1 MGLAKYKIEVPDEY
15 YFQRYVNCR
24 TACPVGTNAG
34 GYVALIA
41 QGRFEEAYAEARRPN
56 PFASICG
63 RICAHPCESACRR
76 KSIDDPVSIRALK
89 RFAASRH
96 GIEAPN
102 PSDIRAILEHPGV
115 VAGTTGKKIAVIGAG
130 PAGLSC
136 AHDLALCGHAVTVFE
151 SAPVPGGMLYLG
163 IPEYRLPRS
172 LLLDEI
178 KFIEDLG
185 VEIKLNTSVGKDVQ
199 FDEIVEKHDAL
210 FIGAGCMK
218 ARSLNI
224 EGHDLDGVL
233 KAVDFLLNFNLGY
246 KVDVG
251 ERVLVIGGG
260 NVAFDVAR
268 SVARYGGTSVPE
280 EEDHHTMM
288 DVARLAVRSG
298 AREVTIVSLE
308 NEQEMPADPEEI
320 EEGLHEG
327 VQIINSRGPKR
338 IVGKNGRAFQL
349 ETLDVASVFDEK
361 GRFAPTFV
369 ENTEKLI
376 AADTIIM
383 AVGQQPDFSFLGEGH
398 RLDFT
403 DRGLLQL
410 DKETCA
416 TSNEG
421 IFAGGDI
428 AFGPRIAIEA
438 VHDGRRAAQSINKYL
453 GFEVLADKSIE
464 IRSFNTHRFQLGGD
478 SHRDIE
484 NISRNEPPL
493 QSIDRRIGVTEVE
506 CTYEEKY
513 ACLEGARCLHCWI
526 APVFDSNRC
535 IQCGGCIDVCPELCL
550 KLVDISKL
558 ELTDEL
564 TILLR
569 ARFGEKYDA
578 AGAIIKDEEACLR
591 CGLCAKRCPTDAITM
606 QSFTCQG
613 DLIND

>member
-1 MGLAKYKIEVPDEY
+1 MGVTKYKVEIPDQS
-15 YFQRYVNCR
+15 YFQRLESCR

-34 GYVALIA
+34 GYAALIA
-41 QGRFEEAYAEARRPN
+41 EGRFEEAYAEARRPN

-76 KSIDDPVSIRALK
+76 KSIDEPVSIRALK
-89 RFAASRH
+89 RFATSRY
-96 GIEAPN
+96 GIEATN
-102 PSDIRAILEHPGV
+102 PTDILAILEHPGIV
-115 VAGTTGKKIAVIGAG
+115 TGKTDKRIAVIGAG

-136 AHDLALCGHAVTVFE
+136 AHDLALFGHAVTVFE

-172 LLLDEI
+172 LLLQEI
-178 KFIEDLG
+178 AFIENLG
-185 VEIKLNTSVGKDVQ
+185 VEIKLNTTVGTDIT
-199 FDEIVEKHDAL
+199 FDELAEKYDAV

-233 KAVDFLLNFNLGY
+233 KAADFLININLGY

-251 ERVLVIGGG
+251 ERVIVVGGG

-268 SVARYGGTSVPE
+268 SAARYGGTSVPE
-280 EEDHHTMM
+280 EEDHHTTI

-308 NEQEMPADPEEI
+308 SEAEMPADPEEI
-320 EEGLHEG
+320 EAGRQERID
-327 VQIINSRGPKR
+327 IINSRGPKR
-338 IVGKNGRAFQL
+338 ILGRDGRAVQL
-349 ETLDVASVFDEK
+349 ETLDVASVFNEK
-361 GRFAPTFV
+361 GQFAPTFI

-376 AADTIIM
+376 TADTIIL

-398 RLDFT
+398 TLAFS

-410 DKETCA
+410 NRETCA
-416 TSNEG
+416 TSHDG

-438 VHDGRRAAQSINKYL
+438 VHDGRRAAKSIHNYL
-453 GFEVLADKSIE
+453 GFEVPAGESIE
-464 IRSFNTHRFQLGGD
+464 IRSFDTHRFQSGD
-478 SHRDIE
+478 DSYRDRE
-484 NISRNEPPL
+484 KISRIEPPL
-493 QSIDRRIGVTEVE
+493 ISTERRTGITEVE
-506 CTYEEKY
+506 CTYEEEY

-535 IQCGGCIDVCPELCL
+535 IQCGGCVDVCPELCL
-550 KLVDISKL
+550 KLVNVSRL
-558 ELTDEL
+558 ELSDEL
-564 TILLR
+564 STLLK
-569 ARFGEKYDA
+569 ARFGEKYQT
-578 AGAIIKDEEACLR
+578 AGAIIKDEEACIR
-591 CGLCAKRCPTDAITM
+591 CGLCAKRCPADAITM

-613 DLIND
+613 DLIDD